1 MRYLVGSLLLIG
13 VVLFG
18 QAAFAQEKGTAAV
31 PDEKAAF
38 RAIAQAR
45 TEAELA
51 LRDCRAVMD
60 DQKSGWRSTYD
71 IMNKNREDASRMLDV
86 AQQKEGQKGEARDQA
101 FIDECQ
107 RRRRSIDVNWRE
119 MEVKARP
126 PLEVSYRDAVMTY
139 QRLSNVMYR
148 LMDLENSWKDT
159 NLDLAILKP
168 LYETVDK
175 QAKQA
180 KAQAD
185 KALEDLKKLAML
197 WEDSLKQVKAYVGE
211 RGAE

>member
-1 MRYLVGSLLLIG
+1 
-13 VVLFG
+13 
-18 QAAFAQEKGTAAV
+18 
-31 PDEKAAF
+31 
-38 RAIAQAR
+38 
-45 TEAELA
+45 
-51 LRDCRAVMD
+51 
-60 DQKSGWRSTYD
+60 
-71 IMNKNREDASRMLDV
+71 
-86 AQQKEGQKGEARDQA
+86 
-101 FIDECQ
+101 
-107 RRRRSIDVNWRE
+107 
-119 MEVKARP
+119 
-126 PLEVSYRDAVMTY
+126 MTY